1 MSPPLRVV
9 VTGGTGFIGSA
20 ALRELARSRGS
31 RGTDVGPLVIR
42 ALGRREPDRSLADE
56 WAYADLARPET
67 LEGACSGADVLLH
80 LASFV
85 GSDPDRCERV
95 NALGTAALMEDA
107 VRCGIE
113 RVVHL
118 STAAVYG
125 PGPHRGITVEEGTPA
140 PVSAVSRSRLAGEAH
155 ALAAGADVLR
165 TGLVVGEGDRWVV
178 PAVAKLF
185 GAVPGLWDGGRA
197 RVSMVAVEDLAR
209 LVVALAGTE
218 RPSRNRVFH
227 ACHPAPLS
235 CGELLRGLARLE
247 LLPSLPEVGELSW
260 QECLRRLRFADC
272 GVSERQFAFV
282 ARDNWFD
289 SEDVWRVAGCSP
301 GHGPLRGIEEA
312 APWYRSLISPRTVTS

>member
-1 MSPPLRVV
+1 MSLPLRVV
-9 VTGGTGFIGSA
+9 ITGATGFTGSA
-20 ALRELARSRGS
+20 ALRELARSRRSG
-31 RGTDVGPLVIR
+31 GAGAGPLVIR
-42 ALGRREPDRSLADE
+42 ALGRREPDTSLVDE
-56 WAYADLARPET
+56 WVHADLARPET
-67 LEGACSGADVLLH
+67 LAGACSGADVLLH

-85 GSDPDRCERV
+85 GPDPDMCEKV
-95 NALGTAALMEDA
+95 NSVGTAALMEDA
-107 VRCGIE
+107 VRHGVE

-125 PGPHRGITVEEGTPA
+125 PGPHRGIAVGEVVPA
-140 PVSAVSRSRLAGEAH
+140 PVSAVSRSRLAGEAP

-165 TGLVVGEGDRWVV
+165 TGLVVGAGDRWVV

-185 GAVPGLWDGGRA
+185 DTVPGLWDGGRA

-209 LVVALAGTE
+209 LVVGLAGTG
-218 RPSRNRVFH
+218 RPSRGRVFH
-227 ACHPAPLS
+227 ASHPAPLR

-247 LLPSLPEVGELSW
+247 LLPSLAEVGELSW
-260 QECLRRLRFADC
+260 QECLRRLRCADC
-272 GVSERQFAFV
+272 VVSERQFALV

-312 APWYRSLISPRTVTS
+312 APWYRSLMSPRTVTP

>member
-9 VTGGTGFIGSA
+9 ITGATGFIGSA
-20 ALRELARSRGS
+20 ALRELARSRRS
-31 RGTDVGPLVIR
+31 RGTGVGPLVIR
-42 ALGRREPDRSLADE
+42 ALGRREPDTSLIDE
-56 WAYADLARPET
+56 WVYADLTQPET
-67 LEGACSGADVLLH
+67 LAGACSEADVLLH

-85 GSDPDRCERV
+85 GSDPDMCERV
-95 NALGTAALMEDA
+95 NTVGTAVLMDDA

-125 PGPHRGITVEEGTPA
+125 PGPHRGTTVGELAPA

-165 TGLVVGEGDRWVV
+165 TGLVVGEGDRWVI

-185 GAVPGLWDGGRA
+185 DAVPGLWDGGRA
-197 RVSMVAVEDLAR
+197 RVSMIAVEDLAR
-209 LVVALAGTE
+209 LVVSLVGTG

-260 QECLRRLRFADC
+260 QECLRQLRSADC
-272 GVSERQFAFV
+272 GVSERQFALV

-289 SEDVWRVAGCSP
+289 SEDIWRVAGCSP
-301 GHGPLRGIEEA
+301 GHGPLRSIEEA
-312 APWYRSLISPRTVTS
+312 APWYRSLMSARTVTP